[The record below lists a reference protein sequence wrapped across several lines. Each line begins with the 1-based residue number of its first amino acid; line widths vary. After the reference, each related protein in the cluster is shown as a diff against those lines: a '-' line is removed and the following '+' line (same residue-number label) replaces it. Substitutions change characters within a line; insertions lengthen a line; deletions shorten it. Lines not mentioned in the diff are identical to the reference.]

1 VITECSLY
9 AIYDA
14 DGSLAGELRYL
25 IDKFLGRADCAL
37 CDLSHGWHPA
47 GKRAWRQQQG
57 ATTQLSWL
65 HRDEVPHHVLVHVSG
80 SLPCI
85 AMDTNGRVDIL
96 ISKDQLAQCDG
107 DLMVFEQLL
116 ARKLEG
122 LASEPIPAPEFN

>member
-96 ISKDQLAQCDG
+96 ISKD
-107 DLMVFEQLL
+107 
-116 ARKLEG
+116 
-122 LASEPIPAPEFN
+122 

>member
-1 VITECSLY
+1 MVTKYSLY

-14 DGSLAGELRYL
+14 DGSLVGELRYL
-25 IDKFLGRADCAL
+25 VDKFLGRANCAL

-65 HRDEVPHHVLVHVSG
+65 HRDEVPHHVLTHVSE

-85 AMDTNGRVDIL
+85 AMATQDRVDIL
-96 ISKDQLAQCDG
+96 ISKDQLAGCDG
-107 DLMVFEQLL
+107 DFTVFEQLL
-116 ARKLEG
+116 AEKLQG
-122 LASEPIPAPEFN
+122 LAAEPISATGFN

>member
-1 VITECSLY
+1 MVTKYSLY

-14 DGSLAGELRYL
+14 DGSLVGELRYL
-25 IDKFLGRADCAL
+25 VDKFLGRANCAL

-96 ISKDQLAQCDG
+96 ISKDQLARCEG
-107 DLMVFEQLL
+107 DFMIFEQLL
-116 ARKLEG
+116 AQKLQG

>member
-1 VITECSLY
+1 MISEGSLY

-25 IDKFLGRADCAL
+25 VDKFLGRADCAL

-57 ATTQLSWL
+57 ATTQLTWL
-65 HRDEVPHHVLVHVSG
+65 HRDEVPHHVLAHVSE

-85 AMDTNGRVDIL
+85 AMDSQGSVDIL
-96 ISKDQLAQCDG
+96 ISKDQLAGCEG
-107 DLMVFEQLL
+107 DFTVFEQLL
-116 ARKLEG
+116 VQKLQR
-122 LASEPIPAPEFN
+122 LAPD